1 MKQVF
6 RSRAALILGWVWTAF
21 AALNAVDLVVRYSG
35 PESMVAGAVL
45 AVITALVYITCLR
58 PGVVLAEDG
67 VLVRNPLRDTF
78 FPWAAVDDVAVS
90 HAIKITS
97 GDAVVRCWTPQ
108 TSGRERASATRR
120 ARPAR
125 TGGRFRTEATPTKG
139 EQAAA
144 ELLAGKTHADWV
156 AEQIAERAESA
167 RRASAFTAAQP
178 TGTTGTPDA
187 TGTSGTA
194 GTSGS
199 GTAGTAAGS
208 TGDTGDAA
216 RTPVRS
222 VWAPA
227 AMVALLGALAVVI
240 AAVVVS

>member
-6 RSRAALILGWVWTAF
+6 RSRAALILGWVWTVF

-58 PGVVLAEDG
+58 PAVVLAEDG
-67 VLVRNPLRDTF
+67 VLVRNPFRDTF
-78 FPWAAVDDVAVS
+78 LPWTAVDDVTVS
-90 HAIKITS
+90 HSIKITS
-97 GDAVVRCWTPQ
+97 GDTVVRCWTPQ
-108 TSGRERASATRR
+108 TSGRERASAARR
-120 ARPAR
+120 AQPAR

-144 ELLAGKTHADWV
+144 QLLAGKTHADWV

-167 RRASAFTAAQP
+167 RRAAAFAAARTAGAA
-178 TGTTGTPDA
+178 GTP
-187 TGTSGTA
+187 GTA
-194 GTSGS
+194 GTPGS
-199 GTAGTAAGS
+199 GTAPAAGEA
-208 TGDTGDAA
+208 GDAGRA
-216 RTPVRS
+216 PVRFT
-222 VWAPA
+222 WAPA
-227 AMVALLGALAVVI
+227 AMIALLGALAVVV